1 MIMVPCQNA
10 VFLQTST
17 FNAKRRFTQM
27 FIFLTIPR
35 KVASLDSIIS
45 KTTFVANLFLGEMY
59 MLDVYLFQQTALTSL
74 KGRQLRIFSD
84 AVSDD
89 RFNASHEY
97 STAEG
102 FPQTI
107 LNIAVD
113 RWSGQGFI
121 IARIRNCDLWLY
133 SARQTWS
140 KFA

>member
-1 MIMVPCQNA
+1 
-10 VFLQTST
+10 
-17 FNAKRRFTQM
+17 
-27 FIFLTIPR
+27 
-35 KVASLDSIIS
+35 
-45 KTTFVANLFLGEMY
+45 MY

-133 SARQTWS
+133 SARQRNVVKVCVIKTATHATFDHV
-140 KFA
+140 FAL